1 MSTVSSTTTTTR
13 TIVLNETVEDNGT
26 LTVAYNGDETVTVTL
41 VNDAAVTLAV
51 TFTANGFAAFE
62 QKIRTP

>member
-1 MSTVSSTTTTTR
+1 MSTVTSTTTTTR
-13 TIVLNETVEDNGT
+13 TIVLDETTEGNGT
-26 LTVAYNGDETVTVTL
+26 LTVAYSDDDVTVTL
-41 VNDAAVTLAV
+41 DNGTPISL